1 MKKIVPVLFAACLLL
16 SACGNQETAATPEVE
31 IVAATEQ
38 PTEEYEVPTS
48 AAENGQIDYFSAYE
62 EVFQA
67 YESIL
72 NGDRDGDYLLNN
84 DYPIQLIYCMGSSPY
99 DNIGYALIDLDN
111 DGVQE
116 LLIGESAEDPFFDCL
131 LLQMYTLEDGQVVK
145 LLSTKED
152 ATYQLCEDLTIAEI
166 TDSGIVHY
174 AYSNGTF
181 DEVSSDSAAQA
192 VSYTAFSF
200 YEQFIK

>member
-1 MKKIVPVLFAACLLL
+1 MKKIVPLIFAACLLL
-16 SACGNQETAATPEVE
+16 SACGNQETETVTVPTV
-31 IVAATEQ
+31 TEQ
-38 PTEEYEVPTS
+38 PAEEYEVPTS
-48 AAENGQIDYFSAYE
+48 AAENGQIDYFTAYE
-62 EVFQA
+62 EVFQS

-72 NGDRDGDYLLNN
+72 NGDWDGDYLLNN
-84 DYPIQLIYCMGSSPY
+84 DYPIQLLYCMGSSPY

-111 DGVQE
+111 DGIQE

-131 LLQMYTLEDGQVVK
+131 LLQMYTLEDGEVVK

-166 TDSGIVHY
+166 SDSGVTHY
-174 AYSNGTF
+174 AYSSGSFNAV
-181 DEVSSDSAAQA
+181 DSDSPAQA
-192 VSYTAFSF
+192 VGYTAFSF